1 MPTLVLLGAPAVVLP
16 GGGRV
21 MLERHDAALLALL
34 VLDGPQARQDVAA
47 LLWPAVPQAKALSSL
62 RQRLYR
68 LRRAV
73 DHALVSEEG
82 ALQLADGVAHDLHAT
97 AALDGASASPSEFLL
112 LAGHHH
118 PPGEALSER
127 LLALRERWL
136 QARVAAL
143 EARADTLEGEGDLT
157 GALGIAQR
165 LRAAQPASERA
176 VRRCMRLL
184 YLLGDRGQALA
195 EYERCCVHL
204 RTHLGLTPDDE
215 TEQLARLVESARLP
229 GRAPVGALTPAVAL
243 LRPPRLVGRDALWA
257 QLQAA
262 AHARLP
268 VLVRGEPGIGKSRLV
283 GDFGRSHARAL
294 VLRPVP
300 EARHMPYSL
309 ALAWL
314 EAWRAL
320 GLAVPAPAEAI
331 QALALVAPPQWGWG
345 PAAPGAEQPRRLA
358 QALAALLAPWARRSD
373 ACLVVDDLQWADGP
387 SLALLLAWLDLA
399 GTAGLPPVVLAVR
412 SQSVP
417 PALSRWLKARQ
428 GAVNADAEAARSD
441 RTGAAAS
448 LTSATAL
455 VPTPAA
461 ATSVLDLHLGP
472 LDAAGLADLL
482 ASLQPGA
489 GQAQAVD
496 AQALLRR
503 TGGHPYIVLELLRQG
518 PGARM
523 PQARGASQAGAAA
536 ADAAAGLD
544 ARLRALLLR
553 RVGHLPALAQ
563 RLLQLLALAGG
574 DVPDGVARQAGG
586 LEGPDLA
593 EARRQLAAAQVLD
606 DDGRAFDVVAE
617 AVQADLPQALALRLH
632 QRLAEALADAA
643 APPERVAPHWAAAG
657 RWAEAAQAHRAAA
670 QAAHLRGRLQQ
681 ALAFHDAAADAAA
694 QAGEPEARWTD
705 LHRAL
710 AVAQLLDTDDNLAHR
725 LEQLAALACNDHQ
738 HLLVALAQARTAL
751 NAADGVAAVPV
762 AEQALVLARQLGD
775 APAELRATGWLG
787 LAQVMAQRVAP
798 GLALLRGMAHRTHA
812 VADARARLDFHGACG
827 YAMHLAGDYA
837 GALQVFEH
845 ALSLAESLGE
855 VGEALEQANNR
866 MICLGSLGRRDEA
879 LQAGAD
885 MLTLWQRLGRP
896 ESVSAMSGMVQLAAL
911 YAARGRFA
919 EAIERLQSA
928 LVVWRQSGPEGWRI
942 ITEHR
947 LAVVYLRLGQHT
959 RALQLLTPLGDDDDA
974 GRAAMR
980 VMVAC
985 RIAHQRG
992 EAVLPRLLQAL
1003 ADFGPRLSAMDRRA
1017 LQLLLAAHLPADEGL
1032 ALSAQ
1037 VAEEALVAGD
1047 LPAHRHALARQ
1058 AHCCA
1063 RVGQHERSRALAGE
1077 AWGPGGEPAVLD
1089 LDHSSYCWLVHEA
1102 AAAAG
1107 DAALAAAA
1115 QAEGCRWIQAALPHV
1130 PEAFRDSFLH
1140 RNPVHRSLMLGVPV
1154 EG

>member
-1 MPTLVLLGAPAVVLP
+1 
-16 GGGRV
+16 

-68 LRRAV
+68 LRRV
-73 DHALVSEEG
+73 VGHALVSEDG

-97 AALDGASASPSEFLL
+97 AELVGASASPSEFLL

-143 EARADTLEGEGDLT
+143 EARADTLEGEGELT
-157 GALGIAQR
+157 AALDIAQR

-195 EYERCCVHL
+195 EYERCRVHL
-204 RTHLGLTPDDE
+204 RTHLGLAPDDD

-229 GRAPVGALTPAVAL
+229 GRAPAGALTPAVAL
-243 LRPPRLVGRDALWA
+243 LRPPRLVGRDAVWA
-257 QLQAA
+257 RLQAA

-294 VLRPVP
+294 VLRPAP
-300 EARHMPYSL
+300 EARHLPYSL

-320 GLAVPAPAEAI
+320 GLAVPEPAEAI
-331 QALALVAPPQWGWG
+331 QSLALVAPPQWGWG

-373 ACLVVDDLQWADGP
+373 ACLVVDDLQWADDP

-417 PALSRWLKARQ
+417 PVLSRWLLARQ
-428 GAVNADAEAARSD
+428 GAMNADAQAARSD
-441 RTGAAAS
+441 RAGATAS
-448 LTSATAL
+448 PTSATAP
-455 VPTPAA
+455 VPTPAVA
-461 ATSVLDLHLGP
+461 ASVLDLHLGP

-482 ASLQPGA
+482 ASLQQGT
-489 GQAQAVD
+489 AQAPAAEV
-496 AQALLRR
+496 QSLLRR
-503 TGGHPYIVLELLRQG
+503 TGGHPYIVLEMLRQG
-518 PGARM
+518 PGARV
-523 PQARGASQAGAAA
+523 PQARGAREAGVAAA

-544 ARLRALLLR
+544 ARLRALLVR
-553 RVGHLPALAQ
+553 RVGHLPPLAQ
-563 RLLQLLALAGG
+563 RLLQVLALAGG
-574 DVPDGVARQAGG
+574 DVPDGVALQACG
-586 LEGPDLA
+586 LDGPDLA

-617 AVQADLPQALALRLH
+617 AVQTDLPTALAVRLH
-632 QRLAEALADAA
+632 QRLAQALADAA
-643 APPERVAPHWAAAG
+643 APPERVALHWAAA
-657 RWAEAAQAHRAAA
+657 ACFAQAAQAYRAAA

-681 ALAFHDAAADAAA
+681 ALAFHDAAAAAAA
-694 QAGEPEARWTD
+694 QAGEPEAQWTD
-705 LHRAL
+705 LHCGL
-710 AVAQLLDTDDNLAHR
+710 AVALLLDTDQGLHQR
-725 LEQLAALACNDHQ
+725 ITSLAALARHDQQ
-738 HLLVALAQARTAL
+738 HLLIAQAQARAAINASDADAAL
-751 NAADGVAAVPV
+751 PV
-762 AEQALVLARQLGD
+762 AERALVLARQLSD
-775 APAELRATGWLG
+775 AAAELRAAGWLG
-787 LAQVMAQRVAP
+787 LARVLNGRVAP
-798 GLALLRGMAHRTHA
+798 GLALLRGMLGRIEA
-812 VADARARLDFHGACG
+812 VADPRARLDFFGAHG
-827 YAMHLAGDYA
+827 YALHQAGDYA
-837 GALQVFEH
+837 GALQAFEQT
-845 ALSLAESLGE
+845 LRLAESLGE
-855 VGEALEQANNR
+855 LGEALEQANNR
-866 MICLGSLGRRDEA
+866 MVCLGSLGQRDEA
-879 LQAGAD
+879 LRAGEH
-885 MLTLWQRLGRP
+885 MLVLWQRLGRP

-928 LVVWRQSGPEGWRI
+928 LAVWRQSGPAGWRI

-959 RALQLLTPLGDDDDA
+959 RALQVLTPLGDDDDA

-992 EAVLPRLLQAL
+992 DAVLPRLRQAL

-1017 LQLLLAAHLPADEGL
+1017 LHLLLAAHLPADDGL

-1037 VAEEALVAGD
+1037 VAEEALAASD
-1047 LPAHRHALARQ
+1047 LPARRHALARQ

-1063 RVGQHERSRALAGE
+1063 RLGQHEYARALAAE
-1077 AWGPGGEPAVLD
+1077 AWGPGGEPALLD
-1089 LDHSSYCWLVHEA
+1089 LDHSSYCWLVHETA
-1102 AAAAG
+1102 AAVG

-1115 QAEGCRWIQAALPHV
+1115 QAEGCRWIRAALPHV